1 MEFRTIFLQVLAHNI
16 FAIPILTPTFSIL
29 EWIKQLEDLD
39 IETRKILTACA
50 SFHINNDID
59 RLYCYQKYGGRGLN
73 SISDTY
79 VTRIVTLALH
89 QKYPR
94 LKNRILQHLI
104 SQGLILIAEN
114 LMEKYDIDTN
124 NLDHNAKTTNLSLKR
139 KIKSNHLEKWV
150 NKNQH
155 GYLKRSR
162 KSVQD
167 IDNQNTEIW
176 LKNAPFSS
184 HTEGFIFAIQEEEI
198 YTNHLAAKR
207 DKENNKSAKCRLC
220 KTENET
226 IHHIIACC
234 PKLSASMYLPVKYNE
249 VVKVI

>member
-1 MEFRTIFLQVLAHNI
+1 MENRFVKHVVNHE
-16 FAIPILTPTFSIL
+16 L
-29 EWIKQLEDLD
+29 E
-39 IETRKILTACA
+39 
-50 SFHINNDID
+50 
-59 RLYCYQKYGGRGLN
+59 
-73 SISDTY
+73 
-79 VTRIVTLALH
+79 
-89 QKYPR
+89 
-94 LKNRILQHLI
+94 
-104 SQGLILIAEN
+104 GLIRVAEN
-114 LMEKYDIDTN
+114 LMENFDIGTN
-124 NLDHNAKTTNLSLKR
+124 SLDHNAKTTNLSLKR

-184 HTEGFIFAIQEEEI
+184 HTEGFIFAIREEEI

-207 DKENNKSAKCRLC
+207 DKENDKSAKCRPC
-220 KTENET
+220 KTENKT

-234 PKLSASMYLPVKYNE
+234 PKLSPSMYLPVRHNK
-249 VVKVI
+249 VAKVIYVVIIDRAELQ